1 MNSFVK
7 TKMDK
12 SQKEEEDRRES
23 SFASKTSADSKK
35 KKIKVPWWYHHKKRS
50 SIGFSLCYL
59 CIHARVIIID
69 YYSIRDRVC
78 YIVYKPAS
86 SYFFLFARP
95 VSKYVFKTSLTFF
108 AIVFG
113 SHMAPT
119 PESPHASVFSI
130 GFKKYTPYPNG
141 CFP

>member
-7 TKMDK
+7 TKDK
-12 SQKEEEDRRES
+12 SQKKRRRIDASRSLRNQRRQQEEEEDKS
-23 SFASKTSADSKK
+23 T
-35 KKIKVPWWYHHKKRS
+35 VVGYHKKRS
-50 SIGFSLCYL
+50 IGSSLCYL

-130 GFKKYTPYPNG
+130 GFKKYTPSPNG

>member
-1 MNSFVK
+1 MKKNQIILVIVDLTNVIIIIHCNTRLDSITKKTEEKKENTNHTSLVK
-7 TKMDK
+7 EATAGHRGVEVRDMK
-12 SQKEEEDRRES
+12 
-23 SFASKTSADSKK
+23 
-35 KKIKVPWWYHHKKRS
+35 
-50 SIGFSLCYL
+50 C
-59 CIHARVIIID
+59 VIIID

-130 GFKKYTPYPNG
+130 GFKKYTPSPNG